1 MTSQKVSISVYDSE
15 TNVRIDATY
24 NTLLIGRQQVSQSLF
39 ARFLSPF
46 STTDPQFYV
55 GHLDE
60 VIYLRN
66 AASTSVHAH
75 LKCVHT
81 CTHTSTFEMYMYKYE
96 EFKTVLFLCVIL
108 V

>member
-60 VIYLRN
+60 VRYLRN
-66 AASTSVHAH
+66 TASTSVHARFCTLNAH
-75 LKCVHT
+75 LKFVHT
-81 CTHTSTFEMYMYKYE
+81 CTHASTKYE
-96 EFKTVLFLCVIL
+96 YI
-108 V
+108 